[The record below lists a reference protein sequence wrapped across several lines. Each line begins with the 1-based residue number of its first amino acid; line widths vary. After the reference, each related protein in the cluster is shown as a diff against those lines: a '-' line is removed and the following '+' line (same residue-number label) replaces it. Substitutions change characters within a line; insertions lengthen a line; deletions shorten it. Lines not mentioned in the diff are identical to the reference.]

1 MRIEIKNRLQKG
13 TSAMINDYR
22 TTRRNFLKTTT
33 AVAATAVLA
42 SSSLLAQDAAPT
54 KKLGYCCVGVGSLT
68 MNQILPGLMKAKYCK
83 PIALVSGHD
92 GNLNKA
98 YGQADKFGIDHK
110 NVYNYAD
117 YDSIKNNPDIDVVY
131 VVLPNGMHKEY
142 TIRAAQAGKHVLC
155 EKPMANN
162 AQEAQDMID
171 GCKAAGK
178 LLQIGYRMHFEPT
191 TLAAIAAIKR
201 GDIGKLQMIEAAQG
215 FRIGTN
221 QWRLDKKLAGGG
233 CLMDIGIYGLQG
245 ARYLSGEEPTEV
257 FASTYADPNDPDGR
271 FKEVE
276 QSCNWQ
282 MKFPSGAMA
291 SCLSSYN
298 GQGLGRFT
306 AFGERGY
313 LVMDPSSPYNGTKM
327 TLNSGRGRSTTASQP
342 SDFDEFAAEMDGFA
356 QLIASKGPALAPGE
370 EGLRDMKIIDAIY
383 KSAATGQAVK
393 LS

>member
-1 MRIEIKNRLQKG
+1 M
-13 TSAMINDYR
+13 MNDNH
-22 TTRRNFLKTTT
+22 TTRRDFLKATT
-33 AVAATAVLA
+33 AVAATAALA
-42 SSSLLAQDAAPT
+42 SSSLLAQDAAPAT
-54 KKLGYCCVGVGSLT
+54 KKLGFCCVGVGSLT

-83 PIALVSGHD
+83 PVALVSGHD
-92 GNLNKA
+92 GNLDKA
-98 YGQADKFGIDHK
+98 HAQADKFGIDHK
-110 NVYNYAD
+110 NVYDYSK
-117 YDSIKNNPDIDVVY
+117 YDSIKDNPDIDVVY

-201 GDIGKLQMIEAAQG
+201 GDIGKLQIIEAAQG
-215 FRIGTN
+215 FRIGAN

-257 FASTYADPNDPDGR
+257 FAYTYADPNDPQGR

-276 QSCNWQ
+276 QTCNWQ
-282 MKFPSGAMA
+282 MKFPSGALA
-291 SCLSSYN
+291 SCLSSYDA
-298 GQGLGRFT
+298 QGLGRFT

-327 TLNSGRGRSTTASQP
+327 QVSGRRGASATQP
-342 SDFDEFAAEMDGFA
+342 PDFDEFAAEMDGFA
-356 QLIASKGPALAPGE
+356 QLIAGKGPALASGE

-383 KSAATGQAVK
+383 KSAATGQPVK